1 MEAKTV
7 IGTAFDLYGTGND
20 RGVCECTDAGCG
32 NNSTVPSGTVKVHF
46 LDVGQGL
53 SILVQSDGKI

>member
-1 MEAKTV
+1 MLYVSILFFVYNRIVGVKGEKKNEKNMEAKTV

-32 NNSTVPSGTVKVHF
+32 K
-46 LDVGQGL
+46 
-53 SILVQSDGKI
+53 

>member
-1 MEAKTV
+1 MVYICILVVNVVMKNLKNLVAMTV

-32 NNSTVPSGTVKVHF
+32 K
-46 LDVGQGL
+46 
-53 SILVQSDGKI
+53 